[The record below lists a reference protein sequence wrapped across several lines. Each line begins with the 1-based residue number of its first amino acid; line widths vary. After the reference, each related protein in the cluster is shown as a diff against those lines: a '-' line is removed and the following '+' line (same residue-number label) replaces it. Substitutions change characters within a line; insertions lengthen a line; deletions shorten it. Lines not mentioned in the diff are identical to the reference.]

1 MNALAET
8 RCVTLRY
15 GEFTAVDS
23 VSIAVERG
31 ETVGLL
37 GANGA
42 GKTSLIR
49 LLLGLIP
56 PTSGE
61 ALLLGS
67 SPSVKSRER
76 VGYVPQTL
84 GLYEDLTVKENWDF
98 TNRAFGLRR
107 LSLPEDLGEIR
118 DDLVGELPLGIQRQ
132 VAFAVATSHGPAL
145 LVLDEPTSGVAPLSR
160 ARLWNDIHTSAEAG
174 SGVLVTTHNMEEAEQ
189 CDRLVIM
196 VDGQMVVSG
205 TPADVIGS
213 RLVVEVRSE
222 DWRRAFELLDSAG
235 FVVQAHGDV
244 LRVPAARDVIDE
256 TITASDIE
264 ATTTMVPAN
273 LEEAFVMI
281 VSERSA
287 A

>member
-8 RCVTLRY
+8 RRVTLRF
-15 GEFTAVDS
+15 GELTAVDS

-61 ALLLGS
+61 VLLLGS

-84 GLYEDLTVKENWDF
+84 GLYEDLTVRENWDF

-132 VAFAVATSHGPAL
+132 VAFAVAASHKPEL

-160 ARLWNDIHTSAEAG
+160 ARLWNDIHASAEAG
-174 SGVLVTTHNMEEAEQ
+174 AGVLVTTHNMEEAEQ
-189 CDRLVIM
+189 CDRLAIM

-205 TPADVIGS
+205 TPADVVGS

-222 DWRRAFELLDSAG
+222 DWRRAFELLDSTG
-235 FVVQAHGDV
+235 LVVQAHGDV
-244 LRVPAARDVIDE
+244 LRVPAARDAIDE
-256 TITASDIE
+256 AFAVGGIE
-264 ATTTMVPAN
+264 ATITMVPAN

-287 A
+287 T